1 MLTLSTQADAEAGGG
16 VPLLPGAPGQ
26 REGQGRRVQR
36 HRAHHHERVVRSVIV
51 ILAEKIS

>member
-1 MLTLSTQADAEAGGG
+1 MTLSTQADAEAGGG

-26 REGQGRRVQR
+26 REGPGRRVQR
-36 HRAHHHERVVRSVIV
+36 HWAHHHERVVRSVIV